1 MAAMEKNRLRR
12 RYALVFLL
20 LLAVEVCI
28 ALFVHD
34 RFIRPYVGDVLV
46 VVVIYAFARIWLPT
60 GRPWLVWAVTA
71 FACCVEVGQAVGL
84 VDLLGLG
91 HIRFFRV
98 LLGTTFDWH
107 DLGCYLAGGGLILLT
122 ESLSS
127 KARRDR

>member
-1 MAAMEKNRLRR
+1 MEKNKLRR
-12 RYALVFLL
+12 RYALIFLI

-46 VVVIYAFARIWLPT
+46 VVVLYAFLRILLPT

-71 FACCVEVGQAVGL
+71 FACCVELGQAVGL

-98 LLGTTFDWH
+98 LLGTTFDWA
-107 DLGCYLAGGGLILLT
+107 DLGCYCVGGGLILLV
-122 ESLSS
+122 EGLFS
-127 KARRDR
+127 RVRGDR

>member
-1 MAAMEKNRLRR
+1 MVAMEKNKLRR
-12 RYALVFLL
+12 RYALIFLI
-20 LLAVEVCI
+20 LLAVEVYI

-46 VVVIYAFARIWLPT
+46 VVVLYAFLRILLPT

-71 FACCVEVGQAVGL
+71 FACCVELGQAVGL

-107 DLGCYLAGGGLILLT
+107 DLLCYLAGGGFVWGLERL
-122 ESLSS
+122 ESRWE
-127 KARRDR
+127 K

>member
-12 RYALVFLL
+12 RYALIFLL

-46 VVVIYAFARIWLPT
+46 VVVIYAFVRIWLPT

-71 FACCVEVGQAVGL
+71 FACCVELGQAVGL

-91 HIRFFRV
+91 HIRFFWV
-98 LLGTTFDWH
+98 LLGTTFDWA
-107 DLGCYLAGGGLILLT
+107 DLGCYCVGGGLILLA
-122 ESLSS
+122 EGLFS
-127 KARRDR
+127 KTRGDR

>member
-1 MAAMEKNRLRR
+1 MAGEERGRLRR
-12 RYALVFLL
+12 RYALIFLI

-46 VVVIYAFARIWLPT
+46 VVVLYAFLRILLPT
-60 GRPWLVWAVTA
+60 GRPWLAWAVTA
-71 FACCVEVGQAVGL
+71 FACAVELGQAVGL

-107 DLGCYLAGGGLILLT
+107 DLGCYCVGGGLILLT
-122 ESLSS
+122 EGLLS
-127 KARRDR
+127 KTRGGR

>member
-1 MAAMEKNRLRR
+1 MGGAETGRLRR
-12 RYALVFLL
+12 RYALIFLV

-34 RFIRPYVGDVLV
+34 RFVRPYLGDVLV
-46 VVVIYAFARIWLPT
+46 VVVLYAFVRIWLPT

-71 FACCVEVGQAVGL
+71 FACCVELGQAVGL

-127 KARRDR
+127 KARRGR

>member
-1 MAAMEKNRLRR
+1 MDRMEKGQLRG
-12 RYALVFLL
+12 RYALIFLA

-34 RFIRPYVGDVLV
+34 RFVRPYVGDVLV
-46 VVVIYAFARIWLPT
+46 VAVLYAFLRILLPE
-60 GRPWLVWAVTA
+60 GRPWLIWAVTA
-71 FACCVEVGQAVGL
+71 FACCVELGQAVGL

-107 DLGCYLAGGGLILLT
+107 DLLCYLAGGGLAWLV
-122 ESLSS
+122 E
-127 KARRDR
+127 RRGA

>member
-12 RYALVFLL
+12 RYALIFLI

-28 ALFVHD
+28 ALFIHD

-46 VVVIYAFARIWLPT
+46 VVVLYAFLRILLPT

-71 FACCVEVGQAVGL
+71 FACCVELGQAVGL

-98 LLGTTFDWH
+98 LLGTTFDWA
-107 DLGCYLAGGGLILLT
+107 DLGCYCVGGGLILLA
-122 ESLSS
+122 EGLFSR
-127 KARRDR
+127 ARGDR